1 MTQKKIQALRD
12 RIKNREAELNVT
24 TDHTDDAHYYVRD
37 DAKYPSVT
45 QKLGLVKDQGL
56 SNWRI
61 NRAMDFIFQNFT
73 EINEE
78 NLMEMLERAKN
89 APQAEFENA
98 GAIGNIVHGW
108 RELWFSNWVATDE
121 VASPDHTMHIPQVQ
135 SGCRA
140 IQKFVTEHNYIP
152 IACELSLADH
162 ELRLGGALD
171 DLGYVDGE
179 LALVDLKTS
188 NIGDKN
194 SYHYQVA
201 LYYLMLARNY
211 GIRPKKAYIL
221 HVSKTNGT
229 YNLIEI
235 KDMPRLIREARLIL
249 KLSDALDRLT
259 ASKKK
264 ERVVYEPK
272 RTEEE
277 TPQGQRETTDETAV
291 PSVQAI
297 NVGGSGTNS

>member
-12 RIKNREAELNVT
+12 RIKAREQELAVT
-24 TDHTDDAHYYVRD
+24 TDHSTDAHYYVRD

-61 NRAMDFIFQNFT
+61 NRTFDWIFQHFN
-73 EINEE
+73 EITEE
-78 NLMEMLERAKN
+78 NLMEMLEKAKN
-89 APQAEFENA
+89 APQLEFENA
-98 GAIGNIVHGW
+98 GNIGNQVHGW
-108 RELWFSNWVATDE
+108 RELWFQNWLETDE
-121 VASPDHTMHIPQVQ
+121 VACPSVSEGASPAVI
-135 SGCRA
+135 SGTNA
-140 IQKFVTEHNYIP
+140 IRKFVQEHNYIP
-152 IACELSLADH
+152 VACELDLADH
-162 ELRLGGALD
+162 DLKLGGALD
-171 DLGYVDGE
+171 DLGIVDGE

-201 LYYLMLARNY
+201 LYYMMLAKNY

-221 HVSKTNGT
+221 HVSKVNGT

-235 KDMPRLIREARLIL
+235 KNMPQLMREAKLIL
-249 KLSDALDRLT
+249 KLHDALDRLT

-264 ERVVYEPK
+264 ERVTYEPA

-277 TPQGQRETTDETAV
+277 TAQGQRETTDETAV
-291 PSVQAI
+291 PSVQSI
-297 NVGGSGTNS
+297 DVSG